1 MATINFYQRRQVS
14 DALPGISQGQRGDPV
29 AAAVQ
34 GLGQVLGSAGAEQQS
49 IDVQRAHQEAMDAR
63 RKLENQ
69 AAVDVS
75 NTLSQGDV
83 YWQDQLKTRTQ
94 AWKPGD
100 PDLRDGVAKDFD
112 KWVQESAAKLTTDSS
127 KKFFLQHTAQMRA
140 RMQMGLSDFQQ
151 KATTDL
157 LNANTAVGEADDERN
172 VASNWKDEKFV
183 DGVITRRTEAIFART
198 DLSEADKVKEANRV
212 KLKMTL
218 ARERAFIEADPAGW
232 LKQNGTA
239 AKPGKDGQAG
249 AGAPGAAGGFDAQ
262 VSAVLQREGGY
273 VANDGGSGAP
283 ANFGI
288 NQKANPDV
296 DVAKLTPEKAKE
308 IYKARYWDPIGA
320 DGLSPQMQGTAF
332 DAAVNQ
338 GVGWTKKALAEA
350 GGDVEKFNELRRA
363 RYREIANSNPE
374 KAQYLMNWMAR
385 VDQSSQPATTGS
397 TTTGAA
403 TAGAAGG
410 DPFQLSRFASRLDPD
425 QVYQLRNLAET
436 RVSQAN
442 AQAVQDGQRLLSDLM
457 AAHRDGV
464 VEPVALDR
472 TFFDRFGA
480 DGTRVY
486 DQYAASR
493 QMGADI
499 ASYAAKPTAEIQ
511 ADLAASK
518 PMEAGAGY
526 QASDGRYNAKMQA
539 AAHAIKRRNDDP
551 VTYSIGTSPKVRE
564 LADRLTAGQLTPEQR
579 RQATEQFLD
588 ATLAEQVRLGV
599 EQPKMLTPAKA
610 ERWAQMAM
618 KATRPEDSANLIST
632 LETEYGK
639 HFPRVF
645 NELAREG
652 KLSGELLIIPNLPSQ
667 ASRELVSRLARVKE
681 SELAG
686 TVPPDAVKGVR
697 DKVQEHMVDLA
708 KTIPYAT
715 EQSAGMLASYEST
728 MKKIAYERIAAGTSP
743 GDAVDQALK
752 TILGHYE
759 LKDGVR
765 FPAKSDV
772 SGLRKEMGKTVDGL
786 KPEALQLPFD
796 TTGVRSVDEQR
807 KMFADLV
814 KSRPVWHTTD
824 DDKGVQLY
832 VVQENGV
839 KLPVIADGR
848 PVRKTWAELQA
859 PMIAKQAERDARA
872 QRTEAL
878 RQQVQPQQ
886 IIPGVR
892 F

>member
-14 DALPGISQGQRGDPV
+14 DALPGVTQGSRSDPV
-29 AAAVQ
+29 AGAVQ
-34 GLGQVLGSAGAEQQS
+34 GIGQALGGAAQDQQS
-49 IDVQRAHQEAMDAR
+49 IEIQQAHQEAMQAR
-63 RKLENQ
+63 KKLEDQ

-94 AWKPGD
+94 GWKPGD
-100 PDLRDGVAKDFD
+100 PDLRAGVTKDFD
-112 KWVQESAAKLTTDSS
+112 KWVSESAAKLPTDASR
-127 KKFFLQHTAQMRA
+127 KFFLQHTAAMKA

-157 LNANTAVGEADDERN
+157 LNVNTAVGEADDERN
-172 VASNWKDEKFV
+172 VATNWKDEKFV
-183 DGVITRRTEAIFART
+183 DQVITRRTEAILARN
-198 DLSEADKVKEANRV
+198 DLSEAEKVKEATRV
-212 KLKMTL
+212 KLRMTL

-232 LKQNGTA
+232 LQQNGTSTR
-239 AKPGKDGQAG
+239 PGKNGQVQGGTAGGQAPFDALFAAVVG
-249 AGAPGAAGGFDAQ
+249 QESGGVHATGDGKLLTSSAGA
-262 VSAVLQREGGY
+262 
-273 VANDGGSGAP
+273 
-283 ANFGI
+283 
-288 NQKANPDV
+288 
-296 DVAKLTPEKAKE
+296 
-308 IYKARYWDPIGA
+308 
-320 DGLSPQMQGTAF
+320 
-332 DAAVNQ
+332 Q
-338 GVGWTKKALAEA
+338 GVTQVMPKTGTDPGYGVKPLQNQSREEYLRFGRDYLQAMIKEFDGDQAKALAAYNA
-350 GGDVEKFNELRRA
+350 GPGRVIDAVRSKGADWLSEMPQETKDYVA
-363 RYREIANSNPE
+363 KIGGKVGMKSD
-374 KAQYLMNWMAR
+374 AQAQAQGGMAA
-385 VDQSSQPATTGS
+385 P
-397 TTTGAA
+397 
-403 TAGAAGG
+403 AGG

-442 AQAVQDGQRLLSDLM
+442 AQAAQDGQRLLSDLT
-457 AAHRDGV
+457 AGHRDGV
-464 VEPVALDR
+464 VEPVPLDR

-480 DGTRVY
+480 DATRVH
-486 DQYAASR
+486 DQYVQSR

-499 ASYAAKPTAEIQ
+499 ATY
-511 ADLAASK
+511 ASK
-518 PMEAGAGY
+518 PTQEIMADLQASRQIEPGAGY
-526 QASDGRYNAKMQA
+526 QAGEARYNAKAQA
-539 AAHAIKRRNDDP
+539 AAMAIKKRNDDP

-564 LADRLTAGQLTPEQR
+564 LADRLTAGQMTPDQR

-588 ATLAEQVRLGV
+588 ATLAEQARLGV
-599 EQPKMLTPAKA
+599 EQPKLLTPAKA
-610 ERWAQMAM
+610 DRWAQMAM
-618 KATRPEDSANLIST
+618 KASRPEDSANLIST

-708 KTIPYAT
+708 KTVPYAT
-715 EQSAGMLASYEST
+715 EQSAGMLSSYEST
-728 MKKIAYERIAAGTSP
+728 MKKIAYERIAAGASP

-759 LKDGVR
+759 LRDGVR
-765 FPAKSDV
+765 YPAKSDV
-772 SGLRKEMGKTVDGL
+772 SGFKKEMGKVVDGL

-832 VVQENGV
+832 VIQENGV
-839 KLPVIADGR
+839 KLPVIANGQ
-848 PVRKTWAELQA
+848 PVRKTWQELQA
-859 PMIAKQAERDARA
+859 PMLAKQAERDARE
-872 QRTEAL
+872 QRTNEL
-878 RQQVQPQQ
+878 RKKVQTEQ